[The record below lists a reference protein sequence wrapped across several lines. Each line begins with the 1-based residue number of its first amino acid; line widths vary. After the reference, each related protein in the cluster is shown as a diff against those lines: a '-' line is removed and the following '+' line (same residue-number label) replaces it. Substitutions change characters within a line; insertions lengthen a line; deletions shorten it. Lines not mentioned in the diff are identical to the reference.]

1 MKIMTKIISVAVLT
15 AATNIAWADGTAAGT
30 DINNTATI
38 SYKVGGVDQPDVPS
52 PVATF
57 KVDKKIDL
65 SVTAGSGVSVAP
77 GSTSQSIT
85 YELLNEG
92 NSTETFSFTV
102 KDDVTGDGFDPTAA
116 SCSTPANISVPPST
130 LLPAPVPTIITVTC
144 NIPTGLANGLT
155 ADVDLKATAV
165 DSGGTPYVESAS
177 DSVDTT
183 IVDVVLADDKGSAT
197 DTGAETVTA
206 GSGLRNASHSAVN
219 TYTVGTATLT
229 VGKTSAVTADPAN
242 GVSANA
248 KRIPGATIVYTIT
261 VSNAD
266 GASDATHLV
275 ISDPIQ
281 SDLTFVSCSVSG
293 PAVANAVPPT
303 VALPVTCSN
312 SVALGV
318 AGGTVTTS
326 SFTLPGGSGSANVET
341 LTITATVN

>member
-1 MKIMTKIISVAVLT
+1 MKIMKKIISVAILA
-15 AATNIAWADGTAAGT
+15 AATNTAWADGTAAGT

-65 SVTAGSGVSVAP
+65 SVTAGSGVTVSP
-77 GSTSQSIT
+77 GATSQSMT
-85 YELLNEG
+85 FELLNEG
-92 NSTETFSFTV
+92 NSTETFTFAV
-102 KDDVTGDGFDPTAA
+102 KDDVTGDDFNPTAA
-116 SCSTPANISVPPST
+116 SCNVPANISVAPST
-130 LLPAPVPTIITVTC
+130 LLPSPIPTIITVTC
-144 NIPTGLANGLT
+144 DIPTGLANGNT
-155 ADVDLKATAV
+155 SDIDLKATVV
-165 DSGGTPYVESAS
+165 DGGGIPYVESGT
-177 DSVDTT
+177 DTAGT
-183 IVDVVLADDKGSAT
+183 VDVVLADDKGSAT
-197 DTGAETVTA
+197 DIGAETVTA

-229 VGKTSAVTADPAN
+229 VAKTSAVTSDPVN
-242 GVSANA
+242 GASNP

-275 ISDPIQ
+275 ISDPLQ
-281 SDLTFVSCSVSG
+281 SDLTYVSCSLSG
-293 PAVANAVPPT
+293 PGVPNTTAPIEPVACNISGA
-303 VALPVTCSN
+303 
-312 SVALGV
+312 
-318 AGGTVTTS
+318 TVTSS